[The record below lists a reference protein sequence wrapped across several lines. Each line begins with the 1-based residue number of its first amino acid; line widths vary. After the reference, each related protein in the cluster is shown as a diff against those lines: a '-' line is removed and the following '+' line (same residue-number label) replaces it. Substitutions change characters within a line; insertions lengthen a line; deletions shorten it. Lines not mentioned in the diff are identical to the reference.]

1 LLELFGLDAWWPA
14 ITALV
19 AGTALGFAYG
29 LIPGIGGRIGV
40 ILSMPLAAFF
50 DPYPAAIFLFAL
62 HAITNTS
69 SSIPNI
75 ALGMPTSSS
84 DAATILDGYPLTKMG
99 RGGEALGAS
108 LSASAIGGVLGA
120 LAFLAAIPVAR
131 PLVTSFGPPEILML
145 ALIGIT
151 MVASL
156 SSEGLLQGLVVAALG
171 IIVAMIGL
179 DHRTGEP
186 RFTFGLIDLWDGVG
200 LPAIVC
206 GLFVIPEMLTVK
218 RHDDEE
224 AFDRA
229 VSTRIADVYR
239 GMFVTLRYR
248 AVLLRSTLYG
258 ILVGLTPSVGSSVSV
273 WMSYA
278 YAARTTKSEIPF
290 GKGAIAGVIAPEAAN
305 NSKEGGAM
313 IPTLFFGIPG
323 SSGMAVMMGALA
335 FVGVS
340 VGPNMLTTDIG
351 LSFSLVAT
359 IFLANL
365 LAVPMFFAVVP
376 AIVRLSALRY
386 EAIVPVAITVSVT
399 AALIDAPTLATIVQL
414 FIGAT
419 VGIGLKLA
427 NWPRAPFVLG
437 FVIAG
442 LAEGSYFVTAYVW
455 GWSALARPMTIFL
468 LVVLIG
474 WLLVSL
480 RRRSPLQI
488 VGPKLV
494 TVVVAAALIVFFA
507 ITFALSLPLQPKS
520 GLAPMAVSIFGAFL
534 TTLILMA
541 ALRQGTSV
549 ENDESMHHIGITGLF
564 VAATP
569 IVGITPA
576 SLVYITVLLRDAGVR
591 LGAAILVSIICC
603 VLQVALLASVFDI
616 LIEREIIG
624 RVFWAALGYQ

>member
-1 LLELFGLDAWWPA
+1 LLELFGLEAWGPA

-19 AGTALGFAYG
+19 IGTALGFACG

-40 ILSMPLAAFF
+40 ILSMPLAATF
-50 DPYPAAIFLFAL
+50 DPYPAAILIFAL
-62 HAITNTS
+62 HSVTNTS

-120 LAFLAAIPVAR
+120 LAFLAAIPIAR
-131 PLVTSFGPPEILML
+131 PLVTSFGAPEILML
-145 ALIGIT
+145 AIIGVT

-156 SSEGLLQGLVVAALG
+156 SSEGLLQGLVVTGLG
-171 IIVAMIGL
+171 IIVAMIGV
-179 DHRTGEP
+179 DDRTAEP

-218 RHDDEE
+218 RHDDKE

-229 VSTRIADVYR
+229 VSTRIWDVYR

-248 AVLLRSTLYG
+248 AVLLRSSVYG

-323 SSGMAVMMGALA
+323 SSGMAVIMGALA

-340 VGPNMLTTDIG
+340 VGPNMLTRDIG
-351 LSFSLVAT
+351 LSYAVVAT

-386 EAIVPVAITVSVT
+386 EAIAPVAICVSVT
-399 AALIDAPTLATIVQL
+399 AALIDAPALATVVQL
-414 FIGAT
+414 LIGAA

-442 LAEGSYFVTAYVW
+442 LAEGSYFVTAEIW
-455 GWSALARPMTIFL
+455 GWSALARPMTLFL

-474 WLLVSL
+474 WLVVSL
-480 RRRSPLQI
+480 RRRSPFQI
-488 VGPKLV
+488 IGPKLV
-494 TVVVAAALIVFFA
+494 TVVAACSLIAFFA
-507 ITFALSLPLQPKS
+507 LTFVLSLPLQPKS
-520 GLAPMAVSIFGAFL
+520 GLGPMAVSVFSAIL
-534 TTLILMA
+534 CTLILIA
-541 ALRQGTSV
+541 ALRLR
-549 ENDESMHHIGITGLF
+549 EPIESEEKMRHVGITGLF
-564 VAATP
+564 IAAAP
-569 IVGITPA
+569 IVGIAPA
-576 SLVYITVLLRDAGVR
+576 SFVYITALLRDSGTKLR
-591 LGAAILVSIICC
+591 TAILVGIICC
-603 VLQVALLASVFDI
+603 ALQLAMLASVFDI
-616 LIEREIIG
+616 LIEREIVG
-624 RVFWAALGYQ
+624 RVLWAAFGYQ